1 MAMSLIAFLAIG
13 LNATSLADPLGFA
26 LAGGT
31 RPATSAPASAPAD
44 IPTGKSTIGDYVWHD
59 YNLDGFHDNLGP
71 IDESEYLTGFNGV
84 KVNLYLKDPIS
95 GNWGFVTSTLTGD
108 NPNMPGTQTGW
119 YEFNVTADGSQYR
132 VEIDPINFAPGGPL
146 EGYVN
151 TSALTYGQGV
161 ANRIEMYLPGLI
173 EINLD
178 GDFGYARAGI
188 ALVKTAGNAAN
199 GATYYINAPS
209 APVTYTYRYTNTGET
224 YLTTIVI
231 TDDAGT
237 PANAADDF
245 TVCTVPG
252 PVAPGASGTCT
263 AVKTLTG
270 DRTNIGYASG
280 TPTDSSGAT
289 FPGYTGPNP
298 RASDDAVV
306 DMVNP
311 GINIVKTAGTA
322 ADGATYYL
330 NAPGGSV
337 TYYYTVTNTGD
348 VPLVNVKTRVTDNK
362 CSPVSYVSG
371 DTNSN
376 NILET
381 TETWRFTCT
390 TNITQDTTNTAT
402 AVGTPATAGGS
413 PLPGIP
419 DVSDTDTA
427 VVDIV
432 NPGINIVKTA
442 GTAADGATYYLNAPG
457 GSVTYYYTVT
467 NTGDVPL
474 VNVKTRVTDNK
485 CSPVSYVS
493 GDTNSNNILETTET
507 WRFTC
512 TTNITQ
518 DTTNTATAVGTPAT
532 AGGSPL
538 PGIPDVSDTDTA
550 VVDIVDPRIAIAKT
564 PDLQYVGAGTIVTFT
579 IYVTNTGDVRLNNV
593 SVSDAQAPNCAK
605 SNLGFLLPG
614 ASVNYTCTMTP
625 TATVTNTAATTGT
638 PADTN
643 GVPLPGIPA
652 PTAQDDAV
660 VQVLTAGID
669 LVKTAGSAADGATLV
684 LEQPAPVN
692 VTYSYRITNTGTSYL
707 KNITVSDDKIGAIC
721 TIAGPLAPGASTT
734 CTASV
739 LISADV
745 TNTGTAT
752 GTSTDAAGTP
762 IRGLSNPTDSDQA
775 KVEFR
780 GRLGDWVWW
789 DKNENGLQDAGEPGI
804 PGVIVVLT
812 PTVGSPISTVTDAN
826 GYYTF
831 TNLLAGTYTVGIPRN
846 VGDNIG
852 FFAAGWYPTN
862 PASGVTTTPL
872 GYGQVLTTVD
882 FGLNIPTS
890 YTLTKTLNTPIP
902 VRTGSPISYTIRI
915 TNTGNTWLTV
925 LPLRDVYS
933 TTYLTYGYNGS
944 FAVPASDDNVDDG
957 QIDWSDLT
965 LTLGDV
971 RPGASVTVIVTFTA
985 KADTTKLPGGMTDN
999 VAQVHD
1005 AVAQYVRDE
1014 VGGASGSD
1022 PAIPLPIKQDDAPA
1036 AIILPTGLTVTGL
1049 QAAAQ
1054 GRDAVVAWQ
1063 TNNEAQIVGFNVLRR
1078 SAAGTVQANDELIL
1092 AENAGSNMGASY
1104 RFTDAGLAPGVYTY
1118 VLQIVKLDGTTEQIE
1133 ARAVTVNR

>member
-1 MAMSLIAFLAIG
+1 MFVFRDRRALVLVVLGMAMSLIAFLAIG

-390 TNITQDTTNTAT
+390 TNITT
-402 AVGTPATAGGS
+402 
-413 PLPGIP
+413 
-419 DVSDTDTA
+419 
-427 VVDIV
+427 
-432 NPGINIVKTA
+432 
-442 GTAADGATYYLNAPG
+442 
-457 GSVTYYYTVT
+457 
-467 NTGDVPL
+467 
-474 VNVKTRVTDNK
+474 
-485 CSPVSYVS
+485 
-493 GDTNSNNILETTET
+493 
-507 WRFTC
+507 
-512 TTNITQ
+512 

-564 PDLQYVGAGTIVTFT
+564 PDLQYVGAGTVVTFT

-752 GTSTDAAGTP
+752 GTPTDAAGTP